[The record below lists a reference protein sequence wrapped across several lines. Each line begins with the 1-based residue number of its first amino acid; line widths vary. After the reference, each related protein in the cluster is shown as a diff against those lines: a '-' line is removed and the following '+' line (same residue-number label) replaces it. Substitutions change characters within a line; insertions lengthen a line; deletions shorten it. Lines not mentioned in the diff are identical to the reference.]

1 MSGQYSQR
9 KFGAGKTLV
18 WGIVLLAAA
27 VVLLI
32 VAMKLPRSQAGAM
45 GSVQMLTAVTSV
57 ITLGNGLVQLL
68 SWWRGF
74 RAPARAPTSADI
86 DTAKDILAG
95 LVAEQ
100 WRDETVLRSLGDPE
114 PMPLPWRSTERRELV
129 DHPGIIA
136 KGTVAF
142 PGLPMHI
149 HDMASKFRALPSRR
163 LVILGGPGTGKTTL
177 AVQLLLELLRTR
189 EPGERV
195 PVLVSAA
202 RWDERVHPRMQ
213 DWLASFLA
221 MDYPA
226 LRAEALGPG
235 IPEAL
240 AARGELLPVID
251 GLDELPER
259 ARTDMLRALNHS
271 MCENDQLILT
281 CRTEQ
286 FAESVD
292 ELGDVLT
299 AAAVIEPQPM
309 EPGAAADYLEA
320 CLPPVPRP
328 GWTQVLESL
337 RTGAAPALARVT
349 STSLGLWLVRV
360 TYIATRADPAPLL
373 EYGRGSAAELHDH
386 LCDELIP
393 ALVSTRPPADGPA
406 QPFRP
411 QHAWTPEQVD
421 RWLTYL
427 CRELSVGEVDTR
439 DLAWWHLARYTPNW
453 SVRWWSGIAVGA
465 VVCVL
470 YTGMG
475 GVPQIGA
482 GLGVLSMLL
491 IVLTTGSWFRET
503 PGHADFHPR
512 GGLVGLVRALPAG
525 IFVGLLGAAIGWL
538 TGTLLL
544 NAEAGMEAARQVGL
558 LSGIGFVIVLSL
570 IRWVERPATDASA
583 RSPRSTWRADRNLTV
598 VRSVSG
604 LAVGVI
610 GAFIVW
616 RAQLGPVAVIGGGL
630 AGLLIGLM
638 LGSHHAWLAYNLTVP
653 RLATRGSLPLRA
665 MDFLDDAHRLG
676 LLRTEGPYYQFRHVE
691 LQQHLGSELAAKK
704 SRRREPTPLP

>member
-1 MSGQYSQR
+1 MTKQSVSQ
-9 KFGAGKTLV
+9 GVAPGITQLV
-18 WGIVLLAAA
+18 ATV
-27 VVLLI
+27 
-32 VAMKLPRSQAGAM
+32 
-45 GSVQMLTAVTSV
+45 GSVIALA
-57 ITLGNGLVQLL
+57 GGLRGLL
-68 SWWRGF
+68 SWWHEC
-74 RAPARAPTSADI
+74 RAPACAPTSAGI

-100 WRDETVLRSLGDPE
+100 WREETVLRSLGDPE
-114 PMPLPWRSTERRELV
+114 PMPLPWRATGRRELV
-129 DHPGIIA
+129 DHPEIIA
-136 KGTVAF
+136 KGAVAF

-149 HDMASKFRALPSRR
+149 RDMASGFRALPCRR

-177 AVQLLLELLRTR
+177 AVQLVLELLRTR

-202 RWDERVHPRMQ
+202 RWDERAHPRMQ

-226 LRAEALGPG
+226 LRADALGPG

-251 GLDELPER
+251 GLDELPEH
-259 ARTDMLRALNHS
+259 ARTDMLRALNRS

-299 AAAVIEPQPM
+299 AAAVIEPQPIDAV
-309 EPGAAADYLEA
+309 AAAGYLAA

-328 GWTQVLESL
+328 AWSEVLESL
-337 RTGAAPALARVT
+337 RTGAAPALAQVT

-373 EYGRGSAAELHDH
+373 AYGRGSAAELHDH

-393 ALVSTRPPADGPA
+393 ALVSTRPPANGTA

-427 CRELSVGEVDTR
+427 CRELSASEADTR
-439 DLAWWHLARYTPNW
+439 DLAWWHLARYTRNW
-453 SVRWWSGIAVGA
+453 PVRWWSGIAVGA
-465 VVCVL
+465 VACVV
-470 YTGMG
+470 YTVLG
-475 GVPQIGA
+475 GTPAVGA
-482 GLGVLSMLL
+482 ASGVLVMLV
-491 IVLTTGSWFRET
+491 IVLATGSWFRET
-503 PGHADFHPR
+503 PGHVDFHLRR
-512 GGLVGLVRALPAG
+512 GLFNLVRVLPAG
-525 IFVGLLGAAIGWL
+525 ILVGALGAGIGWL
-538 TGTLLL
+538 TATPFQGP
-544 NAEAGMEAARQVGL
+544 EIGMKAATEVGL
-558 LSGIGFVIVLSL
+558 LSGIGFVVVQGL

-583 RSPRSTWRADRNLTV
+583 RSPRSTWRADRNLTAI
-598 VRSVSG
+598 RIGSG

-610 GAFIVW
+610 GAFIAW
-616 RAQLGPVAVIGGGL
+616 GFKFNPVASLVGGL
-630 AGLLIGLM
+630 VGLLFGLM

-691 LQQHLGSELAAKK
+691 LQQHLARELAEKK
-704 SRRREPTPLP
+704 SRHREPVPLS

>member
-9 KFGAGKTLV
+9 KSRAVGAFL
-18 WGIVLLAAA
+18 WGVVLLAVAIA
-27 VVLLI
+27 LFIVSKRLSGIQALATGTAQI
-32 VAMKLPRSQAGAM
+32 VAS
-45 GSVQMLTAVTSV
+45 VTSV
-57 ITLGNGLVQLL
+57 ISLGNALQQIM
-68 SWWRGF
+68 SWWRDH

-100 WRDETVLRSLGDPE
+100 WREETVLRSLGDPE

-129 DHPGIIA
+129 DRPGIIA

-149 HDMASKFRALPSRR
+149 EDMASRFRALPCRR

-195 PVLVSAA
+195 PVLVSAS
-202 RWDERVHPRMQ
+202 RWDERVHPRLQ

-226 LRAEALGPG
+226 LRAEALGPC

-251 GLDELPER
+251 GLDELPDH
-259 ARTDMLRALNHS
+259 ARTDMLRALNRS

-309 EPGAAADYLEA
+309 DAVAAADYLEA

-328 GWTQVLESL
+328 AWSQVLESL
-337 RTGAAPALARVT
+337 RTGGAPALAKVT

-360 TYIATRADPAPLL
+360 TYIATRADPSPLL

-427 CRELSVGEVDTR
+427 CRELSVSEVDTR
-439 DLAWWHLARYTPNW
+439 DLAWWHLARHTPNW
-453 SVRWWSGIAVGA
+453 SVRWWSGIAVGG
-465 VVCVL
+465 VVCLV
-470 YTGMG
+470 YTVMG
-475 GVPQIGA
+475 GVPYVGA
-482 GLGVLSMLL
+482 GLGVLAMLL
-491 IVLTTGSWFRET
+491 FVLATGAWFRET
-503 PGHADFHPR
+503 PGHADFRLR
-512 GGLVGLVRALPAG
+512 GKLFDLVRVLPSG
-525 IFVGLLGAAIGWL
+525 IFVGILGAIIGWL
-538 TGTLLL
+538 SGTLLR
-544 NAEAGMEAARQVGL
+544 NQEAGLVAARQVGL
-558 LSGIGFVIVLSL
+558 LSGIGFVVVLSL

-598 VRSVSG
+598 IRIVSG

-610 GAFIVW
+610 GALIVW
-616 RAQLGPVAVIGGGL
+616 GLKLSLIAIIGGGL
-630 AGLLIGLM
+630 AGLLFGLL

-691 LQQHLGSELAAKK
+691 LQQHLARELVAKK
-704 SRRREPTPLP
+704 RRHREPIPLP